1 MSRETSPRS
10 FRTREDS
17 QGISI
22 ICKGSNID
30 MDVLSP
36 EVVNFLGS
44 NILLIGIV
52 LLLFFAYMVL
62 LIRKRWKQNFLHPDA
77 TKEKKK

>member
-1 MSRETSPRS
+1 
-10 FRTREDS
+10 
-17 QGISI
+17 
-22 ICKGSNID
+22 

-52 LLLFFAYMVL
+52 FLIFFAYMVL
-62 LIRKRWKQNFLHPDA
+62 LIRKRWRQNFLHPDP
-77 TKEKKK
+77 TREKKK